1 MELDVS
7 SQQVLFQ
14 VACTLQSLAK
24 NVDNNTADNL
34 TVLQTEVNSLLQP
47 MLKVQKDI
55 EAQKLMVK
63 KVENEFDDLLKAVE
77 DLLKGLS
84 KDLVDSRRSYE
95 AAVKSGK
102 KKDKTL
108 IVTTWLERLEQ
119 WNSKL
124 TKIFEE

>member
-24 NVDNNTADNL
+24 YVDNNTADNL

-63 KVENEFDDLLKAVE
+63 KVENEFDDLINEVE
-77 DLLKGLS
+77 GVLDKLR
-84 KDLVDSRRSYE
+84 KDLVTAGDAYAE
-95 AAVKSGK
+95 ASDK
-102 KKDKTL
+102 KNKMR
-108 IVTTWLERLEQ
+108 IVTTWSKQLEEWNLRLT
-119 WNSKL
+119 N
-124 TKIFEE
+124 IFKDSN

>member
-63 KVENEFDDLLKAVE
+63 KVENEFDDLINEVE
-77 DLLKGLS
+77 GVLDKLR
-84 KDLVDSRRSYE
+84 KDLVTAGDAYAE
-95 AAVKSGK
+95 ASDK
-102 KKDKTL
+102 KNKMR
-108 IVTTWLERLEQ
+108 IVTTWSKQLEEWNLRLT
-119 WNSKL
+119 N
-124 TKIFEE
+124 IFKDSN